1 MKKTSITVKELMES
15 ALAIVRKR
23 KDMIWKCAVLAVAL
37 VSFAMT
43 FSLFNTPFLYSETST
58 YTVIP
63 ADVFNYDSSSYVSL
77 LIFIPLAI
85 LFVISLFKL
94 VAMLRKMASSKKSFA
109 DKTQKLIYMNVITT
123 GIYFLAGMCVCTFYN
138 AKGRSYAADESL
150 KLLILQIGVT
160 ILFALL
166 VGGINEE
173 GSIKKR
179 KTAAFARFEMFAY
192 TSVAAVVS
200 LICLFGDILQVTF
213 IKPSYYEALKLNG
226 FKMLT
231 TYQDLGKGFQL
242 ISFIVMVLVVV
253 VITLSL
259 LVLVSYI
266 SKSKMF
272 FKFALASL
280 TTSGLTTLLVGL
292 LGKYYEIVTLMNTN
306 TMFSWISQN
315 INIPVDIEMQYKVK
329 SSAIIWF
336 FIALAMILFT
346 LLRKP
351 YTRGTMGEAEISV
364 QAVATEN
371 VPSALTSSENAKPAA
386 PLVSASAHD
395 PCPAFSEL
403 DAKAQGFRDETRS
416 LAKNAFDT
424 PSLPGL
430 VQFIVSYARNSRLH
444 LSYTAPDIAAF
455 IAGLG
460 STKLTILQGMSGTG
474 KTSLPKIF
482 CEAIYGDCAI
492 VEVES
497 SWRDKNELLGYYNEF
512 SCTYTPKKFTQAL
525 YKAALDPDRVTFI
538 VLDELNLSR
547 IEYYFSD
554 FLSLMENEE
563 DKRQIKLVNVH
574 LYKNDPSS
582 SEYLALEEG
591 HTLKIPSNVWFVG
604 TANRDESTFEISD
617 KVYDRAHTM
626 NFNKRAPRI
635 LAEGGVLEQKYLSYD
650 ALWALL
656 EDAKRTVSFN
666 LESCAVV
673 HEVEELLA
681 PYNVTF
687 GNRISNQ
694 MESFVKIYAACFT
707 PTDTVIHEA
716 VETILLSKVVSKLE
730 FKNVDNKDELAAEFE
745 KLNLHKCSAF
755 IKALNED

>member
-1 MKKTSITVKELMES
+1 MKNNNLTFSDIS
-15 ALAIVRKR
+15 AVFLNFFKKY
-23 KDMIWKCAVLAVAL
+23 KDMIWKCAVFAVAL
-37 VSFAMT
+37 ISFLLT
-43 FSLFNTPFLYSETST
+43 CSLFSTPFLYSETST

-63 ADVFNYDSSSYVSL
+63 MDVFKYDSSSFVSL
-77 LIFIPLAI
+77 MIFIPLAI
-85 LFVISLFKL
+85 LVLISLFRL
-94 VAMLRKMASSKKSFA
+94 VGVLRKLSSTKKNFA
-109 DKTQKLIYMNVITT
+109 DKAQKLVYANVITT

-138 AKGRSYAADESL
+138 SKGRSYAADESL
-150 KLLILQIGVT
+150 SVLIWQIVFT
-160 ILFALL
+160 IVYALL
-166 VGGINEE
+166 VSGVNEE
-173 GSIKKR
+173 ANLKKK
-179 KTAAFARFEMFAY
+179 KTATWARVEMFLY
-192 TSVAAVVS
+192 TAVAAVVS
-200 LICLFGDILQVTF
+200 IVCLMGDILQVTF
-213 IKPSYYEALKLNG
+213 LKPSYYSALKLNG
-226 FKMLT
+226 FKLLT
-231 TYQDLGKGFQL
+231 TYEDLGKGFQL
-242 ISFIVMVLVVV
+242 ISFIVMILVII
-253 VITLSL
+253 VISLSL
-259 LVLVSYI
+259 LVLVSFI

-272 FKFALASL
+272 FKFSLASL
-280 TTSGLTTLLVGL
+280 TASGLTTLLVGL

-306 TMFSWISQN
+306 TMFTWISQN
-315 INIPVDIEMQYKVK
+315 VNVPGDIEMQYKVK
-329 SSAIIWF
+329 SNAIIWF

-364 QAVATEN
+364 QAVSAQS
-371 VPSALTSSENAKPAA
+371 VPAERIEKEEKPALTPAVSPA
-386 PLVSASAHD
+386 LVD

-403 DAKAQGFRDETRS
+403 DAKAVLFKDATSE
-416 LAKNAFDT
+416 LASSAFET

-430 VQFIVSYARNSRLH
+430 VQFIVSYARSSRLH
-444 LSYTAPDIAAF
+444 LSYSAPDIAAF

-460 STKLTILQGMSGTG
+460 STRLTILQGMSGTG

-482 CEAIYGDCAI
+482 CEAIYGECAI

-497 SWRDKNELLGYYNEF
+497 SWRDKHELLGYYNEF
-512 SCTYTPKKFTQAL
+512 SRTYTPKKFTQAL
-525 YKAALDPDRVTFI
+525 YKAALDPERVTFI

-563 DKRQIKLVNVH
+563 DKRSIKLVNVH
-574 LYKNDPSS
+574 LYKDNPEEP
-582 SEYLALEEG
+582 EYLALEEG
-591 HTLKIPSNVWFVG
+591 HTLRIPKNVWFVG

-635 LAEGGVLEQKYLSYD
+635 LTEGEPMAQKYLSFET
-650 ALWALL
+650 LL
-656 EDAKRTVSFN
+656 SLLDDAKRTVSFN

-687 GNRISNQ
+687 GNRIANQ

-730 FKNVDNKDELAAEFE
+730 FKNVDNKEELATEFE
-745 KLNLHKCSAF
+745 KLNLHKCSKF
-755 IKALNED
+755 IRSLNED